1 MGGSIGEMHAKKICD
16 VIDLA
21 LKTGA
26 PLIGLYD
33 SGGARV
39 QEGIDALSGCGQ
51 IFYRNSIA
59 SGRIPQISAIMGPCA
74 GAAAYSPALTDF
86 IFMVKDTSY
95 MFLTGPQVIKTYTGE
110 DVAFDKLGGA
120 DIHTKVSGVADF
132 IAENDEECLQKI
144 RELLGFLPSNSFE
157 DSAFVENGD
166 NSIEESIIHID
177 LTNHR
182 KAYDMHEIIKPV
194 VDNGYFFEV
203 KPNFAQNII
212 VGFSRLGGR
221 TIGIVANQPNV
232 LAGSLDADC
241 SNKAARFIRFCDAF
255 NIPIVTFVDVP
266 GFLPGIQQE
275 HRGVI
280 KHGAKMLFA
289 YSEATVPKITIII
302 RKAYGGAFLAMCS
315 KDLGADQVFAL
326 PTAEIAVMG
335 PEGAINIIF
344 KRENN
349 EMRKQKI
356 DEYRDK
362 FANPYFAASRGH
374 IDAVIEPQE
383 MRPRLISALQM
394 LSNKREDRPQKKH
407 GTIPL

>member
-1 MGGSIGEMHAKKICD
+1 
-16 VIDLA
+16 
-21 LKTGA
+21 
-26 PLIGLYD
+26 
-33 SGGARV
+33 
-39 QEGIDALSGCGQ
+39 
-51 IFYRNSIA
+51 
-59 SGRIPQISAIMGPCA
+59 
-74 GAAAYSPALTDF
+74 
-86 IFMVKDTSY
+86 

-120 DIHTKVSGVADF
+120 DIHNSISGVADF
-132 IAENDEECLQKI
+132 VAENDEECLQMI
-144 RELLGFLPSNSFE
+144 RELLGFLPSNCFE
-157 DSAFVENGD
+157 DFAFVENGD
-166 NSIEESIIHID
+166 NSIEENIIDIDID
-177 LTNHR
+177 LSNHR

-212 VGFSRLGGR
+212 VGFSRLAGR
-221 TIGIVANQPNV
+221 TIGIVANQPNA

-255 NIPIVTFVDVP
+255 NISIVTFVDVP

-326 PTAEIAVMG
+326 PTAEIAVIG

-344 KRENN
+344 KSENN

-383 MRPRLISALQM
+383 MRLRLISALRM
-394 LSNKREDRPQKKH
+394 LSKKIEERPGKKH
-407 GTIPL
+407 GIIPL

>member
-1 MGGSIGEMHAKKICD
+1 
-16 VIDLA
+16 
-21 LKTGA
+21 
-26 PLIGLYD
+26 
-33 SGGARV
+33 
-39 QEGIDALSGCGQ
+39 
-51 IFYRNSIA
+51 
-59 SGRIPQISAIMGPCA
+59 
-74 GAAAYSPALTDF
+74 
-86 IFMVKDTSY
+86 

-110 DVAFDKLGGA
+110 DVAFEKLGGA
-120 DIHTKVSGVADF
+120 DIHNNISGVADF
-132 IAENDEECLQKI
+132 IAENDEECLQMI
-144 RELLGFLPSNSFE
+144 RELLGFLPSNCFE
-157 DSAFVENGD
+157 DQAFVETGD
-166 NSIEESIIHID
+166 DNTDESIIPVDID

-203 KPNFAQNII
+203 KPNFAKNILTC
-212 VGFSRLGGR
+212 FSRLGGR

-289 YSEATVPKITIII
+289 YSEATVPKITIIV

-315 KDLGADQVFAL
+315 NDLGADQVFAL

-335 PEGAINIIF
+335 PEGAGNIIF
-344 KRENN
+344 RGEP
-349 EMRKQKI
+349 EEIRKQKI
-356 DEYRDK
+356 DEYRNK

-374 IDAVIEPQE
+374 IDAVIELQE
-383 MRPRLISALQM
+383 IRPRLINALQM
-394 LSNKREDRPQKKH
+394 LSNKREERPQKKH
-407 GTIPL
+407 GVIPL